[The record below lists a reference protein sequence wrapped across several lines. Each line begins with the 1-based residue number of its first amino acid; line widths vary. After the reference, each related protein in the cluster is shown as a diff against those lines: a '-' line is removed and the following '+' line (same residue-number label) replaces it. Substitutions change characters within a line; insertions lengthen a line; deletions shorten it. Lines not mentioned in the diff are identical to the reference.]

1 MYMYIHVYTV
11 RLAIPGEVH
20 VHVHVHTCILYI
32 WCVFAEVPDDEQL
45 NDMIAHNED
54 EMELF
59 TVSATRHSVHVQ
71 CTLFM
76 YLQCTRACTK

>member
-1 MYMYIHVYTV
+1 MYMYMYIHVYCTSGV
-11 RLAIPGEVH
+11 YLQEE
-20 VHVHVHTCILYI
+20 
-32 WCVFAEVPDDEQL
+32 AEVPDDEQL